1 MLVKMQGKKE
11 TSQTAGGNINYY
23 SHFGKQ
29 YGGFLKN

>member
-11 TSQTAGGNINYY
+11 TSHTAGGNISYY